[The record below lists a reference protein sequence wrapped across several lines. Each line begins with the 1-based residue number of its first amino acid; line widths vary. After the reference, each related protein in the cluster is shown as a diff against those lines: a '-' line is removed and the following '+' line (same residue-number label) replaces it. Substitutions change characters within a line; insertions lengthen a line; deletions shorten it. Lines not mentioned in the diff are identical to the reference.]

1 MRRRRRQVRI
11 VGAMTD
17 TASKTLRRTV
27 HFTGRVQ
34 GVFFRAT
41 TCSVASS
48 FQVTGLVRNL
58 PDGRVE
64 LVAEGTKTE
73 LDRFQAAV
81 LNAMRSNISTVDAS
95 DDMPTGEFASFPIA
109 Y

>member
-1 MRRRRRQVRI
+1 MAA
-11 VGAMTD
+11 AMTD

-48 FQVTGLVRNL
+48 FQITGLVRNL

-64 LVAEGTKTE
+64 LVAEGTETE

-81 LNAMRSNISTVDAS
+81 MNAMRSNISAVEAS
-95 DDMPTGEFASFPIA
+95 NDTPTGEFASFTIG

>member
-1 MRRRRRQVRI
+1 MV
-11 VGAMTD
+11 VGMTD

-27 HFTGRVQ
+27 HFTGWVQ

-41 TCSVASS
+41 TCSLASS
-48 FQVTGLVRNL
+48 FRVTGFVRNL

-64 LVAEGTKTE
+64 LVAEGTEIE
-73 LDRFQAAV
+73 LDRFQAAIT
-81 LNAMRSNISTVDAS
+81 NAMQSNISAVEAS
-95 DDMPTGEFASFPIA
+95 HDTPTGEFASFTIA